1 MTITE
6 VFKRSK
12 WALGKETPKEIH
24 IGSNFSPNITFKGN
38 GNQDKVLL
46 TRIDSIPIYIDT
58 KLKGQKVKV
67 KGKKREVTIDLS
79 GLIKHKLHKVR

>member
-6 VFKRSK
+6 VFKKSK
-12 WALGKETPKEIH
+12 WALGKETPKEIY
-24 IGSNFSPNITFKGN
+24 IGSNFNSNIRFKVK
-38 GNQDKVLL
+38 DKSKKALL

-58 KLKGQKVKV
+58 KLKGQQVRV

-79 GLIKHKLHKVR
+79 SVVKHKLHKVQ